1 VNFGADVSLS
11 PKSLQAFEI
20 YVEEGFGEHDPFQDA
35 TDSGECLELEEGE
48 ASRVWNIRCCEER
61 RMTNAP
67 FRWQRRSRFNQVRL
81 V

>member
-48 ASRVWNIRCCEER
+48 ASRVWNIRCCEEEEDDEC
-61 RMTNAP
+61 TLSLAKKIK
-67 FRWQRRSRFNQVRL
+67 V
-81 V
+81 